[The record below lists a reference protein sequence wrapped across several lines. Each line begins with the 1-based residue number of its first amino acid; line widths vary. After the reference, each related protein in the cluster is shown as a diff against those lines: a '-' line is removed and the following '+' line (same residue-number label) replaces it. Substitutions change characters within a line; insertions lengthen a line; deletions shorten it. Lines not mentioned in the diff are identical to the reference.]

1 MKYEKRRKKFAE
13 LKQILVTIVIFCS
26 ITISTASANKK
37 YTNNLD
43 KLNKKLGVHGMI

>member
-26 ITISTASANKK
+26 VISTANANKK

-43 KLNKKLGVHGMI
+43 KLNKKLSVHGKI